1 MLLTAGQ
8 LLTFF
13 LNSFTCFTEQDMKSK
28 FHTLVESVK
37 LLPETEQELQ
47 PGQTV
52 QFGTTPPVTLR
63 VVLLPLQVCY
73 SRVSRPQRKELQPL
87 LSKLGGQLHDAFT
100 PDCTHLVTGGVA
112 DFTTKVISPSQ
123 LF

>member
-1 MLLTAGQ
+1 MLSTAGQ
-8 LLTFF
+8 SHLLFS
-13 LNSFTCFTEQDMKSK
+13 SFTPFAEQDMKSK

-47 PGQTV
+47 PRQTV

-63 VVLLPLQVCY
+63 VALLPLQVCY

-112 DFTTKVISPSQ
+112 DFTTKVNS
-123 LF
+123 LR